1 MLPSLVVSSIECIHA
16 LLSVG
21 FRRSGSAEG
30 AAVLTRG
37 YRLVVVPEVPMLAPE
52 VLASILEAA
61 GMAVGEFVELVG
73 QAPTMR
79 MPKLPDELPESSS

>member
-1 MLPSLVVSSIECIHA
+1 MVPSLVVSSIECIHA

-30 AAVLTRG
+30 AVVLTRG
-37 YRLVVVPEVPMLAPE
+37 YQLLVVPEVPMLAPE

-61 GMAVGEFVELVG
+61 GMAVSEFVELVG
-73 QAPTMR
+73 QAPTTR
-79 MPKLPDELPESSS
+79 MPKLPDARPPS